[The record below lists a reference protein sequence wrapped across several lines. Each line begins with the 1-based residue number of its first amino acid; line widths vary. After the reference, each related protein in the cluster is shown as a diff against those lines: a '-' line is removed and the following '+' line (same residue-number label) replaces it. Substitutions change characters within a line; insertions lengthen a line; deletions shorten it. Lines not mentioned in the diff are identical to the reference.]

1 MSSGWQGTEALP
13 GASGTLEDVRT
24 PGTGTRKRLPA
35 TGGRSHG
42 ADPASLDEQR
52 RERIRRRDAVH
63 RRALAVAD
71 AVAVALTLVIATAVM
86 GEDSLTPSIAGV
98 LVGVILLMKIAG
110 LYDRDEHM
118 LHKTTLDEIPAIF
131 QVATLS
137 AQLLWLAG
145 DLVAHGQL
153 GRRQIF
159 GIWMLLI
166 VLIVIGRALARYLA
180 RRVTPTERCVVLGD
194 EEAADLFR
202 GKLQINPSV
211 GATFVGRIPLEV
223 TANGGGSPSP
233 LVPPDLRHI
242 LAAEQVDRIVVA
254 PGRLDPDALMHF
266 VHELR
271 ASNVAV
277 SVLPAT
283 PPVPGSSSEVDQLH
297 GLTLLGIHH
306 FQMGRSSRFL
316 KRSFDLVASSLLL
329 GLLSPLLLS
338 IAIAIRIDSRGPI
351 LYRQRRIG
359 RDGVPFEILKFR
371 SMFDG
376 AHARRE
382 ELRELNEAEG
392 LFKIDTDPRVTRVG
406 RILRRWSL
414 DELPQLLNVVRG
426 EMSLVGPR
434 PLIPEE
440 DSLVQGLYRRRLELA
455 PGITGY
461 WQALGASRIP
471 LYEMVRLDYL
481 YVANWSLWNDV
492 RILFRTVPFV
502 FGGQGR

>member
-1 MSSGWQGTEALP
+1 MSSGWQEIGALP
-13 GASGTLEDVRT
+13 DASTTLDSPAT
-24 PGTGTRKRLPA
+24 PEKAGRLPTSA
-35 TGGRSHG
+35 TR
-42 ADPASLDEQR
+42 ARRTDLTSLDEQR
-52 RERIRRRDAVH
+52 RERIRHRDALH
-63 RRALAVAD
+63 RRALAVSD
-71 AVAVALTLVIATAVM
+71 ALAVALTLVVATAVV
-86 GEDSLTPSIAGV
+86 GQDSLTPSVAGA

-118 LHKTTLDEIPAIF
+118 LHKTTLDEIPALF

-137 AQLLWLAG
+137 ALLLWLAG

-159 GIWMLLI
+159 GIWMLLF
-166 VLIVIGRALARYLA
+166 VLLVVGRALARFFA
-180 RRVTPTERCVVLGD
+180 RRITPAERCLVLGD
-194 EEAADLFR
+194 QDAAELFR
-202 GKLQINPSV
+202 GKLGINASV
-211 GATFVGRIPLEV
+211 GATYVGWVPLEV
-223 TANGGGSPSP
+223 AAADGGGRAP
-233 LVPPDLRHI
+233 LLPADLDRI
-242 LAAEQVDRIVVA
+242 LAQEQVDRLVVA

-271 ASNVAV
+271 SADVAV

-297 GLTLLGIHH
+297 GLTLLGMHD
-306 FQMGRSSRFL
+306 FKMRRSSLFL
-316 KRSFDLVASSLLL
+316 KRSFDLISSSLLL
-329 GLLSPLLLS
+329 LLASPVLLA
-338 IAIAIRIDSRGPI
+338 IAIAIKLDSRGPV
-351 LYRQRRIG
+351 LYRQRRVG
-359 RDGVPFEILKFR
+359 RDGVPFEIVKFR

-376 AHARRE
+376 AHERRE
-382 ELRELNEAEG
+382 ELRDLSDADG

-440 DSLVQGLYRRRLELA
+440 DSLVVGLYRRRLELA

-471 LYEMVRLDYL
+471 LHEMVRLDYL
-481 YVANWSLWNDV
+481 YVANWSLWHDV